1 MTQPAIIQYVT
12 QELLTLSCTVVKREP
27 LPAVPA
33 AVSVAAAA
41 VSVAAAAVAVSAAAL
56 SAPAAVAA
64 AVSPAA
70 VAGRALHWSNYQLN
84 LICH

>member
-27 LPAVPA
+27 LPAVP
-33 AVSVAAAA
+33 AA